1 VFNQTNN
8 VELLFFPEKTN
19 FIDCF
24 VYDNSKAKLELNWT
38 PKYNFKKMLIDYKK
52 EKESNKFSF
61 LIKKRKKMFDEYGK
75 TRRP

>member
-1 VFNQTNN
+1 M
-8 VELLFFPEKTN
+8 LFF
-19 FIDCF
+19 F
-24 VYDNSKAKLELNWT
+24 LE
-38 PKYNFKKMLIDYKK
+38 YNFKSMLIDYKK